1 MKKNIEILINN
12 KTIEVHFNK
21 ELKNHKIILKFEIV
35 NSYQLICMNYEII
48 SKNSI
53 ELSSTDIRN
62 INIHTLI
69 KRSIKAIESYKNID
83 PKDFKSKT
91 KGLYEDNVPY
101 KKFIKEIKERT
112 IKDRKI
118 LLSIYAYIYQKE
130 SRNYGDNI
138 SKRLSEL
145 LNYSEAYIKNL
156 TKEIFNKNYIKNSS
170 KGSSGGILTSKSLKF
185 LNSL

>member
-1 MKKNIEILINN
+1 MTGKLFFLLLLLSTSENITKNNFVYAHKPLKK
-12 KTIEVHFNK
+12 TVK
-21 ELKNHKIILKFEIV
+21 EFG
-35 NSYQLICMNYEII
+35 
-48 SKNSI
+48 
-53 ELSSTDIRN
+53 
-62 INIHTLI
+62 
-69 KRSIKAIESYKNID
+69 
-83 PKDFKSKT
+83 FKSKT

-101 KKFIKEIKERT
+101 KKFVNEINERT

-156 TKEIFNKNYIKNSS
+156 TKEIFNKNFIKNSS

>member
-12 KTIEVHFNK
+12 KTIDVHFNN
-21 ELKNHKIILKFEIV
+21 ELKNHKVILKFEIV
-35 NSYQLICMNYEII
+35 NSYQLICLNYEII
-48 SKNSI
+48 SKNNV
-53 ELSSTDIRN
+53 ELSSTEIRN

-69 KRSIKAIESYKNID
+69 KRSIKAIESYKKID
-83 PKDFKSKT
+83 PKDFKLKT
-91 KGLYEDNVPY
+91 KGLYDDNIPY
-101 KKFIKEIKERT
+101 KKLIKQINDRK

-118 LLSIYAYIYQKE
+118 LLTIYAYIYQKE
-130 SRNYGDNI
+130 SRNYGDNT